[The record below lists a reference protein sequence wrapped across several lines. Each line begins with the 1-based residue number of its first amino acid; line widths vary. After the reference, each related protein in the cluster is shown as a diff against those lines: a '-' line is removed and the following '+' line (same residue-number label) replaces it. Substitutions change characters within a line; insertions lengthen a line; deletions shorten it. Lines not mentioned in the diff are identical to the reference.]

1 MRDGT
6 AEHFPGIVVVVGG
19 DTDAGEVGFRDG
31 DRVPDDD
38 ALPRSQVVQVDRE
51 GAPCAVR
58 HTKGAGE
65 RRQGWEECWNE
76 PSKSG
81 IVIFSAVRE
90 INRNWNQKN
99 DSFSIPLIPILV
111 PIPPKCAKMA
121 KEPESRFLRNRNR
134 LSTSLEEEA

>member
-58 HTKGAGE
+58 HTKGAGD
-65 RRQGWEECWNE
+65 RRQG
-76 PSKSG
+76 
-81 IVIFSAVRE
+81 
-90 INRNWNQKN
+90 
-99 DSFSIPLIPILV
+99 
-111 PIPPKCAKMA
+111 
-121 KEPESRFLRNRNR
+121 
-134 LSTSLEEEA
+134 